1 MSATAMK
8 TKNPIDN
15 LTFDWLTVLQNK
27 AEGVAAYDQYIKD
40 AEAEHATECLK
51 LLKKLRE
58 DDVRSLEEV
67 RRHVFG
73 MIAAAASKDQ

>member
-1 MSATAMK
+1 MSVTAAK
-8 TKNPIDN
+8 KKNPIDN

-27 AEGVAAYDQYIKD
+27 AEGGAAYDQYIKD
-40 AEAEHATECLK
+40 AEAENATECLK

-58 DDVRSLEEV
+58 EDVRSLEEV

-73 MIAAAASKDQ
+73 MIAEAAAKEQ